1 MQELID
7 HLKEKVGL
15 TSEQA
20 TNAIEAVKDF
30 VKQKFPM
37 LEGAVENMFGNQNQ
51 QAGTSSTSSAAS
63 DFVKDA
69 TSKAEEAFGN
79 VKDKLTGLFS
89 DKN

>member
-15 TSEQA
+15 TADQA
-20 TNAIEAVKDF
+20 TNAVEAIKDY

-37 LEGAVENMFGNQNQ
+37 LEGAVDNMFGKQEQ
-51 QAGTSSTSSAAS
+51 QTNSSSAGNAAS

-79 VKDKLTGLFS
+79 VKDKITGLFS
-89 DKN
+89 DNK

>member
-20 TNAIEAVKDF
+20 TNAIGAVEDY

-51 QAGTSSTSSAAS
+51 QADTSSASSTAS